1 MVATRKTP
9 QDHKPS
15 DAEVQAEA
23 QARFDEIDGHELL
36 KPLSQVKGSD
46 QARLMGRVQALGLTD
61 DADEAAVDMDAAADF
76 IDYVGEKFAVDP
88 SEFDS
93 FTCGEGGMVRALN
106 LAMGYAAEM
115 GKGAA

>member
-1 MVATRKTP
+1 MAAPRKP
-9 QDHKPS
+9 QDRKP
-15 DAEVQAEA
+15 AAAQVEAEA
-23 QARFDEIDGHELL
+23 QARFDEIEGHELL

-46 QARLMGRVQALGLTD
+46 QARLMGRVQSLGLTD
-61 DADEAAVDMDAAADF
+61 DMDEATVDMDDAADF

-88 SEFDS
+88 SGFEA
-93 FTCGEGGMVRALN
+93 FTCGEGGMIRALN